1 MLSFNKSVKVL
12 WIKNKY
18 SNKNN
23 NNSDNIL
30 CKFCCDLES
39 LKKHFYVNHRNCMPC
54 ERSFEDNDGTMME
67 SLTIFW
73 KNTIE
78 EFNVNI
84 VLFFYFDPNKL
95 DIHVKNCWNNN
106 DTTEVIEGF
115 EDFEIW
121 RNILWAKRR
130 RGLTSFTW
138 FLINLATKYFT
149 NSIEITV
156 FFYFFKIF
164 K

>member
-1 MLSFNKSVKVL
+1 
-12 WIKNKY
+12 
-18 SNKNN
+18 
-23 NNSDNIL
+23 
-30 CKFCCDLES
+30 
-39 LKKHFYVNHRNCMPC
+39 MPR

-78 EFNVNI
+78 CEYCS
-84 VLFFYFDPNKL
+84 FFYFDPNKL

-130 RGLTSFTW
+130 RGLTSFTR
-138 FLINLATKYFT
+138 FLINLASKYFT
-149 NSIEITV
+149 NLIEITV